1 MTVQTAKFRIIA
13 AFYLILM
20 CVQYVPWEGWGASP
34 VKVTAMC
41 IAPVFFL
48 ISRPVASIAIFWDGL
63 YLIWCWA
70 VSHFHSSTPR
80 IDTLGYMAMFW
91 SCYMVFYHLVVEQ
104 KVFSMEFFEKLMK
117 YLLSAYIVV
126 LIVQQI
132 FSLVGLGS
140 LPLINSMGFCN
151 MQNVFKCQ
159 SLALEP
165 SHSARIMGAAFYAV
179 LKISEWRDGVPVSL
193 NSLWKKNRMLLIGFL
208 YAMLSMQSGT
218 AIFILLILSLYFFHW
233 KYVVPFAA
241 VFILLPWI
249 QSIIQSEQL
258 DRVIAV
264 LEATS
269 TGDVEAVV
277 AADHSASYRILPMLN
292 MFYLD
297 FSDIHTWVGYGVDTA
312 KDIYFATF
320 DSRQMIGNGI
330 MDYGMISYLLSL
342 IFVFTCCIRPFLSL
356 PTLMFFMG
364 VGGGTGNIAYTW
376 GILMIFTCVSYFY
389 LQSNKN
395 PQKQPRYQY
404 SALEEKGFHTH
415 VNF

>member
-159 SLALEP
+159 
-165 SHSARIMGAAFYAV
+165 Y
-179 LKISEWRDGVPVSL
+179 
-193 NSLWKKNRMLLIGFL
+193 
-208 YAMLSMQSGT
+208 
-218 AIFILLILSLYFFHW
+218 
-233 KYVVPFAA
+233 
-241 VFILLPWI
+241 
-249 QSIIQSEQL
+249 
-258 DRVIAV
+258 
-264 LEATS
+264 
-269 TGDVEAVV
+269 
-277 AADHSASYRILPMLN
+277 
-292 MFYLD
+292 
-297 FSDIHTWVGYGVDTA
+297 
-312 KDIYFATF
+312 
-320 DSRQMIGNGI
+320 
-330 MDYGMISYLLSL
+330 
-342 IFVFTCCIRPFLSL
+342 
-356 PTLMFFMG
+356 
-364 VGGGTGNIAYTW
+364 
-376 GILMIFTCVSYFY
+376 
-389 LQSNKN
+389 
-395 PQKQPRYQY
+395 
-404 SALEEKGFHTH
+404 
-415 VNF
+415 